1 MIKRIKFFLAA
12 IAVLFSSGL
21 FGQDINAFM
30 DVNNRLYQFNAG
42 QFTQIYYQ
50 QIGNLFIGNTY
61 VCFIDSKGDIYVDY
75 QGEKILMGQTY
86 NELQVTDNLLIM
98 RTAGVIRVFDQG
110 IKHIL
115 TSNATNFAYG
125 DSIVVFQDL
134 IGGYVKYYYQDEV
147 RQVAMVVGDYPFS
160 AKDVGANLF
169 VYRDNTGN
177 SSLFWRGNFYS
188 ILSTN
193 QPINFACG
201 QDVAAFNDPVNGTFT
216 VFDNGYIIDAEPQ
229 HCQNYACGN
238 NFVYYKDASG
248 VHRVYREERKTE
260 LGYDLQNINVSDSL
274 VVFDD
279 VGITKIWYNEEVYRI
294 YNDVVT
300 NRQIDGGIMAYT
312 NKWGGVSAF
321 VRGKEIEITRQRVEE
336 FRLQGST
343 IMLKYS
349 RSAFSVWWQGQLY
362 DFL

>member
-1 MIKRIKFFLAA
+1 MIKGLKLSLSAVA
-12 IAVLFSSGL
+12 IFISSL
-21 FGQDINAFM
+21 IYGQDINAFM

-42 QFTQIYYQ
+42 VFTQIYYQ

-61 VCFIDSKGDIYVDY
+61 VCFVDSKGDIYVDY
-75 QGEKILMGQTY
+75 NGDKILMGQTY

-160 AKDVGANLF
+160 ASDVGANLF
-169 VYRDNTGN
+169 VYHDNTGN
-177 SSLFWRGNFYS
+177 TSIFWHGNFYK

-193 QPINFACG
+193 QPLNFACG

-216 VFDNGYIIDAEPQ
+216 VFDNGFILDADAQ
-229 HCQNYACGN
+229 HAQNYACGN
-238 NFVYYKDASG
+238 NFVYYQDAGG

-274 VVFDD
+274 VVFND

-294 YNDVVT
+294 YNDVVV

-321 VRGKEIEITRQRVEE
+321 VRGKEIEITRQKVEE

-343 IMLKYS
+343 IMLKYN
-349 RSAFSVWWQGQLY
+349 RSAFGVWWQGKMY
-362 DFL
+362 DFF